1 MPDPVA
7 VWWSLF
13 SGVALLG
20 VKECILI
27 AELSASDRCWGPM
40 ASLWPSGSCSGSP
53 VVVRE
58 GFLSFLCYFNL
69 RLPLLLRT
77 CIFQNLFFFVL
88 CSFIHITFSH
98 DCPSPHPI
106 EFKAIWPYMAPP
118 HPPPPKNA
126 VSLSFPISCRP
137 APLLPLP
144 PPPKWQTSITVC
156 HLAELQVASVIVLLT
171 VLIYFPVSN
180 DRFLSPGLNGMEMRQ
195 QIKVRQQ
202 GKQMYIKA
210 NLN

>member
-20 VKECILI
+20 VKECTLI

-53 VVVRE
+53 VAVRE
-58 GFLSFLCYFNL
+58 SFLSFLCYFNL

-77 CIFQNLFFFVL
+77 CIFQNLFFFFVL

-118 HPPPPKNA
+118 HPPHQRT
-126 VSLSFPISCRP
+126 LSPCPFLFPVGQLPYFLFLRHQNGRL
-137 APLLPLP
+137 PLLFVTWLSSKLP
-144 PPPKWQTSITVC
+144 QSLYSWQFWFISQFQMIDFC
-156 HLAELQVASVIVLLT
+156 HL
-171 VLIYFPVSN
+171 
-180 DRFLSPGLNGMEMRQ
+180 D
-195 QIKVRQQ
+195 
-202 GKQMYIKA
+202 
-210 NLN
+210 